1 MEQET
6 KTEKVEMTPE
16 MKAQFEAFRK
26 AQEKKAAEEQRKADM
41 AAYNELVNETI
52 ERAMP
57 ILSAVSENIAEA
69 KQHVID
75 QFRDALNIKGDLFE
89 VKDDQRSH
97 TFTNAKGDKRIMLG
111 YYMRDDYRDTVEEG
125 IAIVR
130 EAIES
135 LGKDDESR
143 ALVQAVLRLL
153 SRDQKGTLKASRV
166 LQLQKLAEDSRNE
179 RFQQGVKIIRD
190 SYQPT
195 KSKQF
200 IRAEQKDENGEWK
213 PVVLGMT
220 EA

>member
-1 MEQET
+1 MEKET
-6 KTEKVEMTPE
+6 ITMEMTPE
-16 MKAQFEAFRK
+16 EKAQFESFK
-26 AQEKKAAEEQRKADM
+26 MAQAQKAAEEKRKADM
-41 AAYNELVNETI
+41 MAYNELVDETI

-57 ILSAVSENIAEA
+57 VLSTVSESIAEA
-69 KQHVID
+69 KKHVIE
-75 QFRDALNIKGDLFE
+75 QFREAMHIKGDLFD

-97 TFTNAKGDKRIMLG
+97 TFTNAKGDKRITLG
-111 YYMRDDYRDTVEEG
+111 YYVRDDYRDTVEEG
-125 IAIVR
+125 ITMVK

-143 ALVQAVLRLL
+143 ALVKAVLRLL

-166 LQLQKLAEDSRNE
+166 LQLQKLADESGNE

-200 IRAEQKDENGEWK
+200 IRAERKDDNGEWK

>member
-1 MEQET
+1 MET

-16 MKAQFEAFRK
+16 MKAQFEAFRRS
-26 AQEKKAAEEQRKADM
+26 QEKKAAEDKRKADM
-41 AAYNELVNETI
+41 VAYNELVNETI

-57 ILSAVSENIAEA
+57 VLSAVSENISEA

-75 QFRDALNIKGDLFE
+75 QFRDALHLKGDLFD
-89 VKDDQRSH
+89 VKDEQRSH
-97 TFTNAKGDKRIMLG
+97 TFTNAKGTQRITLG
-111 YYMRDDYRDTVEEG
+111 YYVRDDYRDTVEEG
-125 IAIVR
+125 IAMVR

-135 LGKDDESR
+135 LGKDEESR

-166 LQLQKLAEDSRNE
+166 LQLQKLADDSHNE

-200 IRAEQKDENGEWK
+200 IRAEHKDENGEWK